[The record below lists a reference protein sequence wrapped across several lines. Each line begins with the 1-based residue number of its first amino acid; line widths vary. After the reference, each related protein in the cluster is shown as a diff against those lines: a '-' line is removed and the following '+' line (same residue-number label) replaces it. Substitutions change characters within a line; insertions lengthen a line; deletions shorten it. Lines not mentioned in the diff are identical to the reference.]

1 MTLISSSRGMA
12 LEIVQRSEALNDA
25 WQNLELHY
33 RAKGTSEILRVSHEV
48 NGETMEPGEDP
59 FQFLMEID
67 RSVADLHRLGDRSVT
82 ELRLYVIIESSLLL
96 TEISGSWRTSVI
108 KSVKVKTRI
117 FLGKLFSSSL
127 PSCRQRVM
135 LFALLVYSK
144 RWLQTLSPLW
154 NHVSDDYFAIVPP
167 ETPTGLRSSL

>member
-33 RAKGTSEILRVSHEV
+33 RAKGTSEILRLSHEV

-82 ELRLYVIIESSLLL
+82 ELR
-96 TEISGSWRTSVI
+96 
-108 KSVKVKTRI
+108 
-117 FLGKLFSSSL
+117 
-127 PSCRQRVM
+127 
-135 LFALLVYSK
+135 
-144 RWLQTLSPLW
+144 
-154 NHVSDDYFAIVPP
+154 
-167 ETPTGLRSSL
+167 